1 MLILIETFHLQ
12 NRMELF
18 KIQKLNISR
27 KKHDSSMKKFSN
39 STSKI
44 TFAEVAAFNG
54 DKCSEGNLS
63 FQKMLE
69 FGVK

>member
-1 MLILIETFHLQ
+1 
-12 NRMELF
+12 
-18 KIQKLNISR
+18 
-27 KKHDSSMKKFSN
+27 MKKFSN

-44 TFAEVAAFNG
+44 AFAEVAAFNG